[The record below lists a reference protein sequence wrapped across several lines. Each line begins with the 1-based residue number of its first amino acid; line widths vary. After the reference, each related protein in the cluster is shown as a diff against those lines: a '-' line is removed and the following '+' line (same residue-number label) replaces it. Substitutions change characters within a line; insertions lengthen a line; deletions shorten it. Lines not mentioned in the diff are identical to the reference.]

1 MTTRLANDEYKRP
14 KQTLQEKYTKEEIDE
29 KLIGYTLIGD
39 IDELKAL
46 PLGTEIRYFSF
57 VKEGK
62 KVIKKFRLGGRLLN
76 KDNADKYIVCAVGLP
91 PNQKTWSIQIKDA
104 EIYYK
109 QKVEDVLGKQEEVIN
124 ETKEK
129 YIKEIDE
136 LKQAL
141 KAVLKEKKDLVLKY
155 NDLVE
160 KYTKLKTGNK

>member
-1 MTTRLANDEYKRP
+1 M
-14 KQTLQEKYTKEEIDE
+14 
-29 KLIGYTLIGD
+29 
-39 IDELKAL
+39 
-46 PLGTEIRYFSF
+46 
-57 VKEGK
+57 
-62 KVIKKFRLGGRLLN
+62 LN